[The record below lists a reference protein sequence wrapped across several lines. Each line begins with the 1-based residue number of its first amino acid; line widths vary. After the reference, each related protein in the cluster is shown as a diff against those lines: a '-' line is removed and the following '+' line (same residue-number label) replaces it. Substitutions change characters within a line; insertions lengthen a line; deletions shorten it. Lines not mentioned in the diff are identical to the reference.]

1 VCECASEQ
9 SRNGG
14 FEQQEV
20 SDRAMNELQ
29 SCLDLKS
36 SLKSSHLYAPYIWP
50 VVSAC
55 AMLMSLS
62 DDDAMVTEMLSGSFF
77 TLNHVVCMPC

>member
-1 VCECASEQ
+1 MFVDRSENE
-9 SRNGG
+9 SKKGERN
-14 FEQQEV
+14 
-20 SDRAMNELQ
+20 
-29 SCLDLKS
+29 S
-36 SLKSSHLYAPYIWP
+36 STHLYAPYIWP